1 MENFIING
9 SVQFCK
15 MDHICQ
21 NTFIDGWL
29 EFTDVKLNKC
39 AIIFNGNTSKSFQN
53 WNIPIPLNEMKFWY
67 EFVIDFLN
75 D

>member
-39 AIIFNGNTSKSFQN
+39 AILFNGNMSKSFQN
-53 WNIPIPLNEMKFWY
+53 
-67 EFVIDFLN
+67 
-75 D
+75 